1 MLPKKIYLNGGDENA
16 VTICSREPITRSYGN
31 THSREYTDLSQVW
44 HPATEEPQGD
54 EWHIAYLNEVGE
66 IRTLKQKSLTFYGFP
81 TLRSFAKGAGA
92 LCWAY
97 ISDLLPKGGK
107 Q

>member
-1 MLPKKIYLNGGDENA
+1 MFPKKIYLNYDGEEMLSWKPA
-16 VTICSREPITRSYGN
+16 SVTDCDLQ
-31 THSREYTDLSQVW
+31 SREYTDLSQVW